1 MLCVCSYQSF
11 RVGTC
16 LLIFL
21 LSVIAVSFVL
31 TAIFQYSCLLG
42 LASFFHLVWLSF
54 LLSVCLSVFPVC
66 PYVIC
71 LSFSP
76 SLLSFLLSVCL
87 SVFPVDPSVC
97 LSVCLSCCSF
107 CLFVC
112 PSFLSVLMS
121 VVFPS
126 FLSFLLSVC
135 LSVFPVCL
143 VFSVF
148 HSPLLWGGFL
158 DYPLPPPPRR
168 EFSIFMQSREE
179 EGSQEYFNIFF
190 SATVGVCVTQGP
202 QFIFKK
208 SFYPPVLWIRI
219 SFHTDPDPGS

>member
-1 MLCVCSYQSF
+1 MFLSVILCSWMLCVCSYQSF

-97 LSVCLSCCSF
+97 LSVRLSCLSCFF
-107 CLFVC
+107 CL
-112 PSFLSVLMS
+112 SQSVT
-121 VVFPS
+121 V
-126 FLSFLLSVC
+126 
-135 LSVFPVCL
+135 
-143 VFSVF
+143 
-148 HSPLLWGGFL
+148 GGISWL
-158 DYPLPPPPRR
+158 PPPPPRR

-190 SATVGVCVTQGP
+190 SATVGICVTQGP
-202 QFIFKK
+202 QFI
-208 SFYPPVLWIRI
+208 
-219 SFHTDPDPGS
+219 

>member
-1 MLCVCSYQSF
+1 MCLFLSVLSGRYLSAHISLVCHS
-11 RVGTC
+11 C
-16 LLIFL
+16 LFCIDCYFPIFL
-21 LSVIAVSFVL
+21 SPRSRQLFPPCLSVI
-31 TAIFQYSCLLG
+31 
-42 LASFFHLVWLSF
+42 
-54 LLSVCLSVFPVC
+54 
-66 PYVIC
+66 
-71 LSFSP
+71 
-76 SLLSFLLSVCL
+76 
-87 SVFPVDPSVC
+87 PSVC

-158 DYPLPPPPRR
+158 DYPLPPPGGNLAFLCKAERR
-168 EFSIFMQSREE
+168 KVPKNILIFSLVQQLAF
-179 EGSQEYFNIFF
+179 
-190 SATVGVCVTQGP
+190 V
-202 QFIFKK
+202 
-208 SFYPPVLWIRI
+208 
-219 SFHTDPDPGS
+219 

>member
-1 MLCVCSYQSF
+1 MLCVCSYQSY

-54 LLSVCLSVFPVC
+54 LLSVFLSVSPV
-66 PYVIC
+66 V
-71 LSFSP
+71 
-76 SLLSFLLSVCL
+76 
-87 SVFPVDPSVC
+87 PSVC
-97 LSVCLSCCSF
+97 LSFRLSCWSF

-112 PSFLSVLMS
+112 LSFLL
-121 VVFPS
+121 
-126 FLSFLLSVC
+126 FLLSVC
-135 LSVFPVCL
+135 LSVFPVCPYVCRL
-143 VFSVF
+143 SVF
-148 HSPLLWGGFL
+148 PVVPSVCLSVRLSCLSCFFCLSQSVTVGGISWL
-158 DYPLPPPPRR
+158 PPPPPRR